1 MLANAS
7 NGLKTLGA
15 IDLLQIARFAKGC
28 IALSEG
34 TEDARDHPRWYV
46 SAPLRGKTPA
56 ARCHEVVYKCALTG
70 FSFCRFPPIVSA
82 RADCTPSGQFAPSVI
97 HKKHNGKSPSRA

>member
-15 IDLLQIARFAKGC
+15 IALLQIVRFAKGC

-34 TEDARDHPRWYV
+34 TEDA
-46 SAPLRGKTPA
+46 LR
-56 ARCHEVVYKCALTG
+56 YLW
-70 FSFCRFPPIVSA
+70 
-82 RADCTPSGQFAPSVI
+82 
-97 HKKHNGKSPSRA
+97 